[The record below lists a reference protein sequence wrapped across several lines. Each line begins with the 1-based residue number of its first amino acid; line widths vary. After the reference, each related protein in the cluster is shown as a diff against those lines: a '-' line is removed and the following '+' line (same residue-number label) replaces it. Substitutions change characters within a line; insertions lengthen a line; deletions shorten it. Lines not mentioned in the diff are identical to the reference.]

1 MSLERTTYEL
11 TRPQNRFF
19 NSLVRFPAFVG
30 GFGSGKTTTGTLK
43 LLSLKFEYPKVDLLY
58 TTPSYPLIRD
68 IFYPT
73 VNEILAGTEW
83 EGKYRV
89 KTSENVIEFGER
101 GEYGR
106 ILCRTL
112 HPDKLIGFKVGAA
125 VADELDVL
133 PMAQAEACWNK
144 IISRIRQPFPVIQG
158 ADGRP
163 FQYPNQVMATTT
175 PEGFKFCHK
184 FFGSGFFSDRLLV
197 RATTESNPYLPD
209 GYIDSLYASYPA
221 QLVKAYINGM
231 FVNLVSGSVY
241 IFDRFQHACTEEIA
255 TGEDLHIG
263 MDFNVN
269 KMATV
274 VHVIRKD
281 GFGNEHA
288 LALDE
293 IMGCADTPDV
303 INAIKGR
310 FGGDH
315 KIYVYPDASGGSRDT
330 RNASRSDISLLK
342 LAGFTVDAPKGNP
355 LVRDRVLSVNQGL
368 KNFRYWVN
376 VARCP
381 EVAACLE
388 QQVYADSGAPDKSQG
403 KDHAPDALGYF
414 MNRKFPVI
422 KRKARLTAV
431 AM

>member
-1 MSLERTTYEL
+1 MALTDYTL

-19 NSLVRFPAFVG
+19 LATERFPAFVG

-43 LLSLKFEYPKVDLLY
+43 LLSLKFEYPSVDLLY

-73 VNEILAGTEW
+73 VTEILEGTYW
-83 EGKYRV
+83 EDKFRI
-89 KTSENVIEFGER
+89 KKSDNVIEFGYR

-125 VADELDVL
+125 VADEIDLL
-133 PMAQAEACWNK
+133 SMAEAEACWNK
-144 IISRIRQPFPVIQG
+144 IISRIRQPFP
-158 ADGRP
+158 DGR
-163 FQYPNQVMATTT
+163 QNQVMATTT

-184 FFGSGFFSDRLLV
+184 FFGTSKFPDRLLV
-197 RATTESNPYLPD
+197 QAATDTNPYLPQD
-209 GYIDSLYASYPA
+209 YVDSLYATYPA
-221 QLVKAYINGM
+221 QLVKAYIQGH

-241 IFDRFQHACTEEIA
+241 IFDRHKHACTEEIA
-255 TGEDLHIG
+255 SGEDLHIG

-274 VHVIRKD
+274 VHVIREDATGAK
-281 GFGNEHA
+281 HA

-310 FGGDH
+310 YGSDH
-315 KIYVYPDASGGSRDT
+315 KIMVYPDASGGSRDT

-342 LAGFTVDAPKGNP
+342 LAGFKVDAPKANP
-355 LVRDRVLSVNQGL
+355 LVRDRILAVNHGL
-368 KNFRYWVN
+368 KNFKYWVN
-376 VARCP
+376 IQRCP
-381 EVAACLE
+381 ETATCLE

-414 MNRKFPVI
+414 MNRKFPVV
-422 KRKARLTAV
+422 KRQARTTAIAV
-431 AM
+431 

>member
-19 NSLVRFPAFVG
+19 NSRERFPAFVG

-43 LLSLKFEYPKVDLLY
+43 LLSLKFAYPKIDLLY

-73 VNEILAGTEW
+73 VTEILEGTEW
-83 EGKYRV
+83 EQKFRI
-89 KTSENVIEFGER
+89 KTSDNVIEFGER
-101 GEYGR
+101 GEYGK

-125 VADELDVL
+125 VADEIDVL

-144 IISRIRQPFPVIQG
+144 IISRIRQPFP
-158 ADGRP
+158 DG
-163 FQYPNQVMATTT
+163 YPNQVMATTT

-184 FFGSGFFSDRLLV
+184 FFGTQYHPDRLLV
-197 RATTESNPYLPD
+197 RASTDTNPYLPQD
-209 GYIDSLYASYPA
+209 YVDSLYSTYPP
-221 QLVKAYINGM
+221 QLVKAYINGL
-231 FVNLVSGSVY
+231 FVNLFSGSVY
-241 IFDRFQHACTEEIA
+241 IFDRNKNGCTEEIA

-274 VHVIRKD
+274 IHVIRQD
-281 GFGNEHA
+281 ESGRDHA

-293 IMGCADTPDV
+293 IMGCTDTPDV

-310 FGGDH
+310 YGGDH
-315 KIYVYPDASGGSRDT
+315 KITVYPDASGGSRDT

-342 LAGFTVDAPKGNP
+342 LAGFKVDAPKANP
-355 LVRDRVLSVNQGL
+355 LVRDRVLAVNHGL
-368 KNFRYWVN
+368 RNYKYWVN
-376 VARCP
+376 IGRCP
-381 EVAACLE
+381 ETAACLE
-388 QQVYADSGAPDKSQG
+388 QQVYAESGAPDKSQG

-414 MNRKFPVI
+414 INRKFPVV
-422 KRKARLTAV
+422 KRKARVTAV
-431 AM
+431 AI